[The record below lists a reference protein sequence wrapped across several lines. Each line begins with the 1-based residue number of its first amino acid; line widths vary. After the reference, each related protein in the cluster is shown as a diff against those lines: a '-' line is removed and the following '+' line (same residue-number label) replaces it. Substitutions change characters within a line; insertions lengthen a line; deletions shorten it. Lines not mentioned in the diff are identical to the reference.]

1 VDEELRAEICKE
13 KGVAEQGFEL
23 DRRGHVALLTFNRPE
38 RMNALTREHMIAVGR
53 TARELGEDPDIRAV
67 VITGAGRAF
76 SAGAD
81 LKAMQARDGK
91 LFGQTVRFA
100 GTPLD
105 FIGPLLEMPKPTIAA
120 VNGIAVGA
128 GLGIALACD
137 IRLCGR
143 SGAFLANFRDHAI
156 AATDGVTYL
165 LPRLVGVA
173 RTLELLY
180 SGERVDAERALAIG
194 LANHVHDDDLLL
206 DEALAFAEKCASAGA
221 VALQSAKMAVLRSEG
236 KSWSEA
242 VLQQELAYLTTAVF
256 GAADMREAQAARAE
270 RRAPDFRDTL
280 PNARPIGEERRSP
293 GAA

>member
-1 VDEELRAEICKE
+1 VSEAPKAGADP
-13 KGVAEQGFEL
+13 GFTLE
-23 DRRGHVALLTFNRPE
+23 RRGHVALLSFCRPA
-38 RMNALTREHMIAVGR
+38 RMNALTRDHLLAFGR
-53 TARELGEDPDIRAV
+53 TARELGEDPEVRAV
-67 VITGAGRAF
+67 VITGSGRAF

-81 LKAMQARDGK
+81 LKAMQARDGE
-91 LFGQTVRFA
+91 LFGSTVRFA
-100 GTPLD
+100 GTALD
-105 FIGPLLEMPKPTIAA
+105 FIGPLLDMPKPTIAA

-156 AATDGVTYL
+156 A
-165 LPRLVGVA
+165 

-194 LANHVHDDDLLL
+194 LANHVHNDDLLL
-206 DEALAFAEKCASAGA
+206 DEALTFAEKCATAGA

-270 RRAPDFRDTL
+270 RRAPDFRNAL
-280 PNARPIGEERRSP
+280 PNAGPSGEEHRSP
-293 GAA
+293 GKA

>member
-1 VDEELRAEICKE
+1 VSEAPKAGADP
-13 KGVAEQGFEL
+13 GFTLE
-23 DRRGHVALLTFNRPE
+23 RRGHVALLSFCRPA
-38 RMNALTREHMIAVGR
+38 RMNALTRDHLLAFGR
-53 TARELGEDPDIRAV
+53 TARELGEDPEVRAV
-67 VITGAGRAF
+67 VITGSGRAF

-81 LKAMQARDGK
+81 LKAMQARDGE
-91 LFGQTVRFA
+91 LFGSTVRFA
-100 GTPLD
+100 GTALD

-120 VNGIAVGA
+120 VNGSAVGA

-156 AATDGVTYL
+156 AATDGVAYL

-173 RTLELLY
+173 RALELLY

-194 LANHVHDDDLLL
+194 LANQVHDDDLLL
-206 DEALAFAEKCASAGA
+206 DEALTFAEKCATAGA

-270 RRAPDFRDTL
+270 RRAPDFRDAL
-280 PNARPIGEERRSP
+280 PNAGPSGEEHRSP
-293 GAA
+293 GKA